1 MIFHETP
8 LAGAFVVE
16 MEPHADNRGF
26 FVRAWCRREFAERGL
41 VADLAQANVS
51 FNPAAH
57 TLRGLHWQAA
67 PHGEAILVRC
77 TRGSLYDVIV
87 DLGEGS
93 GRWFGVELSADNR
106 LALYIPEGMA
116 HGFQTLE
123 DDTEVLYQ
131 MSEFHHPESARG
143 VRWNDP
149 EIGIA
154 WPPAPKRIVSRR
166 DNALPFLGEG
176 PC

>member
-1 MIFHETP
+1 MIFHETL

-16 MEPHADNRGF
+16 MEPKADKRGF
-26 FVRAWCRREFAERGL
+26 FARAWCKREFAERGL
-41 VADLAQANVS
+41 VADLAQASVS

-57 TLRGLHWQAA
+57 TLRGLHYQAA
-67 PHGEAILVRC
+67 PHGEAKLVRC
-77 TRGSLYDVIV
+77 TRGSLYDVIF
-87 DLGEGS
+87 DLDS
-93 GRWFGVELSADNR
+93 RRWFGVELSAENR

-131 MSEFHHPESARG
+131 ISEFHHPECARG
-143 VRWNDP
+143 LRWNDP
-149 EIGIA
+149 RIGVA

-166 DNALPFLGEG
+166 DNALPLLGED